1 MVTVA
6 HENIYT
12 FLPIFTPT
20 DVGVFLLKMC
30 KLVPFSILEDFTW
43 ADGDA
48 LTMGE
53 GREKEGRETK
63 KVKSILKNE

>member
-20 DVGVFLLKMC
+20 DVGVFLLKLC
-30 KLVPFSILEDFTW
+30 KLVPFSILEDFT
-43 ADGDA
+43 
-48 LTMGE
+48 
-53 GREKEGRETK
+53 
-63 KVKSILKNE
+63 